1 MFRVYISSSGFDT
14 SKHLSRQ
21 GQILLFSYPPILT
34 TPLSLVESG
43 SESDEDN
50 NSMKNVHN
58 PYFSKRVNKPIDL
71 NNLDNPGKSKAENDM
86 ILLAGGSESAQSR
99 LLECEDFLKSGARRL
114 EPRIPEGDTILM
126 DKCIQKQPLS
136 AKSFWRK
143 NHAQIFA
150 YARLMAKHKPALL
163 VHRNSQVTF

>member
-1 MFRVYISSSGFDT
+1 M
-14 SKHLSRQ
+14 
-21 GQILLFSYPPILT
+21 LFSSPPILV
-34 TPLSLVESG
+34 TPLYIVESG

-58 PYFSKRVNKPIDL
+58 PYFSKRVKKNVIKTIDL
-71 NNLDNPGKSKAENDM
+71 NNLDNPGKSKAEHDM

-99 LLECEDFLKSGARRL
+99 LLQCEDLLNSGARRL

-136 AKSFWRK
+136 AKSFWCK

>member
-1 MFRVYISSSGFDT
+1 
-14 SKHLSRQ
+14 
-21 GQILLFSYPPILT
+21 
-34 TPLSLVESG
+34 
-43 SESDEDN
+43 
-50 NSMKNVHN
+50 
-58 PYFSKRVNKPIDL
+58 
-71 NNLDNPGKSKAENDM
+71 M
-86 ILLAGGSESAQSR
+86 IILAGGSESAQSR
-99 LLECEDFLKSGARRL
+99 ILQCEDFLKSGERRL

-136 AKSFWRK
+136 DKSFWCK